1 MSESASPE
9 ARLERRFPRRLDS
22 LAEIYEFVR
31 GFFAV
36 NGFDEESMKS
46 VNLAV
51 EELFTNMFK
60 YSVGESEIAIAL
72 ERNDREVAIRMT
84 DFDVEPYDITQV
96 PEIKVDKPLDDRKP
110 GGLGIHLIKKLMDR
124 VEYEYV
130 DRRST
135 TTFYKK
141 IEE

>member
-1 MSESASPE
+1 MSATSQPE
-9 ARLERRFPRRLDS
+9 NRLERRFPRRLDS
-22 LAEIYEFVR
+22 LETIYEFVR
-31 GFFAV
+31 VFFADHAL
-36 NGFDEESMKS
+36 DEESMKS

-60 YSVGESEIAIAL
+60 YSVGESEISIVL
-72 ERNDREVAIRMT
+72 ERLDREVAISLT
-84 DFDVEPYDITQV
+84 DYGVAPYDITKV
-96 PEIKVDKPLDDRKP
+96 PEIKVDKPLDERKP

-124 VEYEYV
+124 VEYEYA